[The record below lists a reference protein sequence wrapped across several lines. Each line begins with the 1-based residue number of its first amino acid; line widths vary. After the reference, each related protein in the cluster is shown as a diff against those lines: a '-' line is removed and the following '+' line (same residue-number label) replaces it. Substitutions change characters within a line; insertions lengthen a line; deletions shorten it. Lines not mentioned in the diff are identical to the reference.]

1 MSEATE
7 DAKKSLSRIQDFDVE
22 SLIREEELGTSLNFR
37 NVVPHAV
44 RLIELYKGLSREA
57 VDDLPDSFAEQIRS
71 QADADFNRFQEILEF
86 ETTVGNPNE
95 VRDQLIQQIQNA
107 YDATFSTLHP
117 LISYGSSVTL
127 DVQRMENEARAMIQS
142 VQDHTE
148 GIVKELS
155 DTRDQAQGILDDIR
169 KVAAEQGVS
178 QQAIHFKEESES
190 HAEQSEHWRKRT
202 IKLALGLGGYALL
215 TFFLHKIPWIQP
227 ETTIQTIQLVASKIL
242 VFVVISYMLFLSARN
257 FMSHKHNAIVN
268 KHRQNALATFQ
279 ALVDAAHE
287 EANQDVILTHA
298 SACIFSPQDTGY
310 SKSGS
315 SSSASDQSVVG
326 LLPKTMVKL
335 DG

>member
-22 SLIREEELGTSLNFR
+22 SLIREEELGRSLNFL

-44 RLIELYKGLSREA
+44 RLIELYKRLSREV
-57 VDDLPDSFAEQIRS
+57 VDDLPDSLAEQIRS
-71 QADADFNRFQEILEF
+71 QADADFNRFQEILDF
-86 ETTVGNPNE
+86 ETTLENPNE

-107 YDATFSTLHP
+107 YDSTFSTLHP
-117 LISYGSSVTL
+117 LVSYGSSVTL

-142 VQDHTE
+142 VQDQTE

-155 DTRDQAQGILDDIR
+155 DTRDQAQGILDDVR

-190 HAEQSEHWRKRT
+190 HADQSENWRRKT
-202 IKLALGLGGYALL
+202 IRLAWVLGGYALL
-215 TFFLHKIPWIQP
+215 TFFFHKIPWIRP

-310 SKSGS
+310 AKSGS

>member
-1 MSEATE
+1 MSETTE
-7 DAKKSLSRIQDFDVE
+7 DAKKSLSRIQDIDVE

-44 RLIELYKGLSREA
+44 KLIELYKRLSREA
-57 VDDLPDSFAEQIRS
+57 VDDLPDGFAEQIRS
-71 QADADFNRFQEILEF
+71 QADADYNRFQEILEF
-86 ETTVGNPNE
+86 KTSVGNPDD
-95 VRDQLIQQIQNA
+95 VRRQLIQQMQDA
-107 YDATFSTLHP
+107 YDSTFSTLHP
-117 LISYGSSVTL
+117 LISYESSVTI
-127 DVQRMENEARAMIQS
+127 DVQRMENDARAMIQS
-142 VQDHTE
+142 VQDRAESITQ
-148 GIVKELS
+148 ELS
-155 DTRDQAQGILDDIR
+155 DRRDQAQGILDDIR

-190 HAEQSEHWRKRT
+190 HAEQSENWRGKT
-202 IKLALGLGGYALL
+202 IKLAWILGGYAFLS
-215 TFFLHKIPWIQP
+215 FFLHKIPWIRP

-279 ALVDAAHE
+279 ALVDAAQE
-287 EANQDVILTHA
+287 EANQDVILTYA

-310 SKSGS
+310 AKSGS

>member
-7 DAKKSLSRIQDFDVE
+7 DAKKSLARIQDFDVE

-37 NVVPHAV
+37 QAVPHAIK
-44 RLIELYKGLSREA
+44 LIGFYKRLSREV
-57 VDDLPDSFAEQIRS
+57 VDDLPDSLANQIKS
-71 QADADFNRFQEILEF
+71 QADADFNRFQEILAF
-86 ETTVGNPNE
+86 ETTVGNPSE
-95 VRDQLIQQIQNA
+95 IRDQLIQQIQSA
-107 YDATFSTLHP
+107 YDSTFSTLHP

-127 DVQRMENEARAMIQS
+127 DVQRMENDARAMIQS
-142 VQDHTE
+142 VQDQAENITE
-148 GIVKELS
+148 ELS
-155 DTRDQAQGILDDIR
+155 DRRDQAQGILDDIR

-178 QQAIHFKEESES
+178 QQAIHFREESES
-190 HAEQSEHWRKRT
+190 HAEQSELWRKRT
-202 IKLALGLGGYALL
+202 IYLALGLGAYAFLS
-215 TFFLHKIPWIQP
+215 FFFHKIPWIRP

-242 VFVVISYMLFLSARN
+242 VFAVISYMLFLSARN

-310 SKSGS
+310 AKSGS